1 MSAQPG
7 HTPVVHQT
15 TVMIVDSHPVLC
27 EALTTRLAEE
37 PDLRVV
43 ATASSSTGLVE
54 LVAMHRPQVLVLD
67 AELGEA
73 NGGAVIR
80 QIRTTQ
86 PATAIVMLTPNE
98 DADSAAHAM
107 RMGATAFVL
116 KVAPVQDLLTAI
128 RWAGQGEMW
137 MSPPLLTSLFNEV
150 RSRTNGERT
159 GSRLSQLTQ
168 RELEV
173 LELLVEGLSHAA
185 IAKRLHLAVNT
196 VRTHTHNLQTK
207 LNVHS
212 NLAAVSVALDE
223 GLRPK

>member
-1 MSAQPG
+1 VSSLPE
-7 HTPVVHQT
+7 HTSYVHQT

-27 EALTTRLAEE
+27 EALTNRLSEE
-37 PDLRVV
+37 ADLRVL
-43 ATASSSTGLVE
+43 ATASSATGLVE

-73 NGGAVIR
+73 NGAALIR

-86 PATAIVMLTPNE
+86 PGTAIVLLTCNE

-137 MSPPLLTSLFNEV
+137 MSPPLLTNLFSEIRT
-150 RSRTNGERT
+150 RSGGERT
-159 GSRLSQLTQ
+159 RSRLSQLTQ